1 MPRSELRQNLL
12 TLALAAAATAAA
24 CDAAATDVFVTSISH
39 SQVQLVVD
47 GKSARTL
54 RPNEISPEGVKLLEI
69 RNGAAAVLEIDGRA
83 VQLGLGQATTR
94 ATVLRADS
102 RGHFVV
108 TATINGVPVPAMIDT
123 GASGIL
129 VNWEQALQMGIDP
142 RQGQRV
148 PTQTANGL
156 AYVYSVTFA
165 RVQVGDIVLV
175 NVPGAVAEGGA
186 ERLPVVLI
194 GMSFLRH
201 VEMRRSG
208 DTMTL
213 SRPAF

>member
-12 TLALAAAATAAA
+12 TLALSLAA
-24 CDAAATDVFVTSISH
+24 CNAAATDVFVTSISH
-39 SQVQLVVD
+39 SQVQLIVD
-47 GKSARTL
+47 GKNARTL
-54 RPNEISPEGVKLLEI
+54 RPNDVSPEGVRLLDI
-69 RNGAAAVLEIDGRA
+69 KNGSAAVLQIDGRT
-83 VQLGLGQATTR
+83 VELGLGQATTR

-108 TATINGVPVPAMIDT
+108 TATINGVPVPAVIDT

-142 RQGQRV
+142 RRGQRV